1 MPFQPILIPPSTDFW
16 RHAARALLQR
26 LAEKDLLPQ
35 QGGLQTVDLSG
46 LCVMVPTYRHAL
58 CLKSALADALQCA
71 FIAPRIT
78 TPETW
83 LEMLQPENA
92 PTAIAHDS
100 ERLMAL
106 YAGLRQHAWLKKLFT
121 AKRNTD
127 LLPLAQILLS
137 LSDELT
143 QAMLPALQ
151 LASESTPE
159 SAPDRL
165 EHTWQQALA
174 ELPLPARQ
182 LLSDETQLVWTIW
195 KSQLEQNDVNAVRLL
210 QMLRF
215 AAQARMP
222 LLWISP
228 IAPNPQETAFLT
240 AYAARQ
246 PVLPFFL
253 DWNPSSIK
261 REYADTWHEI
271 HAETDVSNTS
281 ISEYKEL
288 PTSQHES
295 RVSLYGASSLED
307 EALHGAQTIVDWLQE
322 GKSRLAI
329 VAQDRAVAR
338 RIRALLER
346 AQVFVNDETGWKL
359 STTRAAAAL
368 AAWFEVVSSR
378 AETAALLD
386 FLKSP
391 YVFAPLADKPAQL
404 MTIER
409 TLRRANVLGGWG
421 AVDAA
426 LDGKSAEQA
435 SVRRIAQQ
443 AAAFNARKTLGAWL
457 KATGA
462 MLKALDMHAALAGD
476 AAGQQVL
483 AVLETLQ
490 KECPALTEM
499 FTFAEWRAFL
509 DMQLETAPFV
519 AATVDA
525 RVVMLPLNGAR
536 LRSFD
541 AVLLVGAD
549 ARHLPSQPPETLF
562 FANAVRRE
570 LGLETRESRQR
581 QQLRDFVELLSANPE
596 VVLSWQ
602 AHQNGE
608 PNPVSAWIERL
619 QLTLAR
625 HQMPALPMRGSALA
639 IRQLQPAL
647 PSMPAPQA
655 PQLAPQH
662 LSASGYNSLLACP
675 YQFFATRMLHLDGM
689 DELSDMPEK
698 RDYGGWLHAILK
710 TYHDTLRDQPC
721 PLPAREDLL
730 RSISAQAFDT
740 ILGKNAAAL
749 GYYSR
754 WQKVIPAYLEWANA
768 HEAEGW
774 HFVVGE
780 QWIEK
785 ILRWQH
791 DDTQGEILLQ
801 GRIDRIDEN
810 VNGERA
816 VLDYKTSDAASLKAK
831 LKSGEDLQLPF
842 YGILSDVP
850 VASAHYVALES
861 GKGKNAKAGAAAA
874 PDYANWQA
882 ALEHHITLHMQAIT
896 GGAPLPAN
904 GVESVCQYC
913 DVRGLCRKGAW

>member
-1 MPFQPILIPPSTDFW
+1 MPLSPILIPPSATFW
-16 RHAARALLQR
+16 CDAARALLRR
-26 LAEKDLLPQ
+26 LQEDALLPQ
-35 QGGLQTVDLSG
+35 RTPSQAPDFSA
-46 LCVMVPTYRHAL
+46 LCVMVPTYGHAL
-58 CLKSALADALQCA
+58 QLKAALAEALQCA
-71 FIAPRIT
+71 FIPPRIT
-78 TPETW
+78 TPATW
-83 LEMLQPENA
+83 LELLPPESGGS
-92 PTAIAHDS
+92 AIAHDS

-127 LLPLAQILLS
+127 LLPLAQTLLS

-143 QAMLPALQ
+143 QALLPALQ
-151 LASESTPE
+151 LAPE
-159 SAPDRL
+159 AL
-165 EHTWQQALA
+165 EQSWQAALA
-174 ELPLPARQ
+174 ELSPPARQ

-195 KSQLEQNDVNAVRLL
+195 QSQLEQNDASAARML
-210 QMLRF
+210 QLQRF
-215 AAQARMP
+215 AEQARGP
-222 LLWISP
+222 LVWISP
-228 IAPNPQETAFLT
+228 VAPDPQQAAFLS

-246 PVLPFFL
+246 PVLPLLL
-253 DWNPSSIK
+253 DWRTSAISK
-261 REYADTWHEI
+261 EYAVAWHEI
-271 HAETDVSNTS
+271 HAENDASQSS
-281 ISEYKEL
+281 IFSGRQ
-288 PTSQHES
+288 P
-295 RVSLYGASSLED
+295 VALYGASGLED
-307 EALHGAQTIVDWLQE
+307 EALHAAQTIVDWLQQ

-329 VAQDRAVAR
+329 VAQDRVVAR

-346 AQVFVNDETGWKL
+346 AQVFVSDETGWKL

-409 TLRRANVLGGWG
+409 TLRRANVLAGW
-421 AVDAA
+421 DAA
-426 LDGKSAEQA
+426 GAALAGSPTEQA

-443 AAAFNARKTLGAWL
+443 AAAFGGRKTLAAWL
-457 KATGA
+457 AATGG
-462 MLKALDMHAALAGD
+462 MLAALDMQAALAAD

-483 AVLETLQ
+483 AVLEALQ
-490 KECPALTEM
+490 AECAALTET
-499 FTFAEWRAFL
+499 FAFAEWRAFL
-509 DMQLETAPFV
+509 DMQLEAAPFV
-519 AATVDA
+519 AANLDA
-525 RVVMLPLNGAR
+525 RVVMLPLNGTR

-549 ARHLPSQPPETLF
+549 AKHLPSQPQETLF

-581 QQLRDFVELLSANPE
+581 QQLRDFAELLSANPE

-602 AHQNGE
+602 AHTDGE
-608 PNPVSAWIERL
+608 PNPLSPWIERL

-625 HQMPALPMRGSALA
+625 HGLPPLPAHHSALA
-639 IRQLQPAL
+639 TRQLQPAL
-647 PSMPAPQA
+647 PRMPAPSA
-655 PQLAPQH
+655 PQLAPQK

-675 YQFFATRMLHLDGM
+675 YQFFAARMLRLSAL

-721 PLPAREDLL
+721 PLPGRENLL
-730 RSISAQAFDT
+730 RSISAQAFDA

-749 GYYSR
+749 GYYTR

-774 HFVVGE
+774 QFVVGE
-780 QWIEK
+780 QWFEK
-785 ILRWQH
+785 TLRWQ
-791 DDTQGEILLQ
+791 QGEIQGEVLLQ
-801 GRIDRIDEN
+801 GRIDRIDEAAD
-810 VNGERA
+810 GARA
-816 VLDYKTSDAASLKAK
+816 ILDYKTSDAASLKAR
-831 LKSGEDLQLPF
+831 LKGGEDLQLPF
-842 YGILSDVP
+842 YGMLSDAP
-850 VASAHYVALES
+850 VASAQYVALEADK
-861 GKGKNAKAGAAAA
+861 GKGGKTGAAAA
-874 PDYANWQA
+874 PDYANWKT
-882 ALEHHITLHMQAIT
+882 ALETHIVMNMQAIA
-896 GGAPLPAN
+896 GGTPLPAN